1 MDNEQEHLTPRS
13 NWSETVE
20 DLVTAGDTDAAISL
34 LQSVVSDLQISQNSN
49 PDPQLAAALT
59 DLSALYSSKGLSLK
73 ADDIAAKA
81 FLLKHQAQ
89 VSCPTGYTFCSKC

>member
-1 MDNEQEHLTPRS
+1 MDKQEEHQRPRS
-13 NWSETVE
+13 NWTETVE

-34 LQSVVSDLQISQNSN
+34 LESVISDLQTSETPN
-49 PDPQLAAALT
+49 PDTQLPAALS

-81 FLLKHQAQ
+81 LVLKQRAR
-89 VSCPTGYTFCSKC
+89 VSSPAG

>member
-1 MDNEQEHLTPRS
+1 MDKEEERQQRRS

-34 LQSVVSDLQISQNSN
+34 LESVISDLQTSENSN

-59 DLSALYSSKGLSLK
+59 DLSALYSSKGFSLK

-81 FLLKHQAQ
+81 LVLKQQDQ
-89 VSCPTGYTFCSKC
+89 VSSPAG